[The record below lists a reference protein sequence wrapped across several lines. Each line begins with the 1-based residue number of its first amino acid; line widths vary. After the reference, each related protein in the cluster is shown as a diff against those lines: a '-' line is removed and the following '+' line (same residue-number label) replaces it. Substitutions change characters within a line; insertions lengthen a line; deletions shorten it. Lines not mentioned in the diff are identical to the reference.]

1 MQNIDD
7 VDIELKINSK
17 LYEKVEEIM
26 IKPRNDND
34 CSLVFSMPEKM
45 LKKYKEKINYSI
57 TYIYNLYKDSG
68 TTMFEILISVEPFL
82 SEILLKEIIDKNIKN
97 IVKNEIKENKYKI
110 GNNI

>member
-26 IKPRNDND
+26 TKPRNDND

-45 LKKYKEKINYSI
+45 LKKYKEK
-57 TYIYNLYKDSG
+57 K
-68 TTMFEILISVEPFL
+68 
-82 SEILLKEIIDKNIKN
+82 
-97 IVKNEIKENKYKI
+97 
-110 GNNI
+110 

>member
-34 CSLVFSMPEKM
+34 CSLVLF
-45 LKKYKEKINYSI
+45 
-57 TYIYNLYKDSG
+57 
-68 TTMFEILISVEPFL
+68 
-82 SEILLKEIIDKNIKN
+82 
-97 IVKNEIKENKYKI
+97 
-110 GNNI
+110 